1 MDPKTLAAI
10 GLFIS
15 SGAYLGGCIAA
26 GLVVGNPLAW
36 KLALLGAGLSYF
48 TYASQLVPSQP
59 VAQVTLMWLSILTG
73 AAAGVVLLFD
83 IRWPS

>member
-10 GLFIS
+10 GLFVS
-15 SGAYLGGCIAA
+15 SAAYLGGCVAA

-48 TYASQLVPSQP
+48 TYASQLVPSNPPTQHI
-59 VAQVTLMWLSILTG
+59 LMWLSIVTG